1 MKRSYHCRKI
11 RRLQMDTVSLDLQ
24 VMVLQQEMTRLYA
37 DQAEVAEMISDLK
50 VCLSFL
56 IGEFCLILLI
66 SKIHVCDP

>member
-50 VCLSFL
+50 VCLPS
-56 IGEFCLILLI
+56 
-66 SKIHVCDP
+66 S